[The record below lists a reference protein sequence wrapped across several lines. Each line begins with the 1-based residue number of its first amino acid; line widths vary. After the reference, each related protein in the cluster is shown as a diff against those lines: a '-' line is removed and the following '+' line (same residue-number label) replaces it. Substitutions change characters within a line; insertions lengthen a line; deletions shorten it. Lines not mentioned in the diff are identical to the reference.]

1 MDTTDTKT
9 EKQSQVVIE
18 TNFGTMKIALYND
31 TPAHRDNFIKL
42 ASEGFFNETLFHRV
56 IKGFMIQGGD
66 PDSRNAD
73 PLKQLG
79 AGGPGYTLPAE
90 IVYPKY
96 FHKKGALAAARQ
108 PDRVNPE
115 KRSSGSQFYIVC
127 GSVLTQELMDNMEK
141 LNLEMRQEKIFNQIA
156 AQHNSKAAK
165 LLKDEEHEAF
175 QKLQNELSD
184 LAREE
189 AAKTPPFKYSQI
201 ERDTYSTLGGS
212 PFLDQEYTVFGEV
225 IEGLEVIDAIQDV
238 RIGASDRPLEDVRMK
253 ISVITA

>member
-1 MDTTDTKT
+1 MATSENMN
-9 EKQSQVVIE
+9 EKQQFVIIE
-18 TNFGTMKIALYND
+18 TSFGTMKIALYND
-31 TPAHRDNFIKL
+31 TPIHRDNFIKL

-73 PLKQLG
+73 SLKQLG

-108 PDRVNPE
+108 ADRVNPE

-127 GSVLTQELMDNMEK
+127 GSVLTQELMNNMEK

-156 AQHNSKAAK
+156 AQHNAKAAE
-165 LLKDEEHEAF
+165 LLKNEQHEAF
-175 QKLQNELSD
+175 QKLQNDLSD

-189 AAKTPPFKYSQI
+189 AAKTPPFKYSAI
-201 ERDTYSTLGGS
+201 EREIYSTLGGS

-225 IEGLEVIDAIQDV
+225 IEGLEVIDAIQEV
-238 RIGASDRPLEDVRMK
+238 RIGAGDRPLEDVKMK
-253 ISVITA
+253 VSVVSA